1 MATPH
6 AAAPDS
12 PQPSTKTKLDGGSVE
27 ALFYGNSDVVQEMEQ
42 RCGRGPPDAVVIG
55 LEIFPS
61 SDDTG
66 SGFERK

>member
-1 MATPH
+1 M
-6 AAAPDS
+6 
-12 PQPSTKTKLDGGSVE
+12 E

-42 RCGRGPPDAVVIG
+42 RCRQGPPDAVVIG

-61 SDDTG
+61 SHDTG